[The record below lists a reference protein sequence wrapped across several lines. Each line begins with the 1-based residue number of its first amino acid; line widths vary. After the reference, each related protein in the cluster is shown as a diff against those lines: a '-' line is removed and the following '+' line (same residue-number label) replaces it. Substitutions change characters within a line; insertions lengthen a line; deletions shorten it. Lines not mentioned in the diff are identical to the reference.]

1 MDLILQLLSIDPA
14 LMAKIV
20 PIVLLVLGCLSG
32 VAMIL
37 HAVAKVTKIDADD
50 KAVSILD
57 KGLAVLQK
65 IVDFLSGNVKH

>member
-37 HAVAKVTKIDADD
+37 HAVSKVTKTDADD

-57 KGLAVLQK
+57 KSIAILQK